1 VIKIFNKENKMT
13 TQMPG
18 GWTDWSFTITPEA
31 KKVFDEALKGFVGVA
46 YTPLAFAT
54 QVVAGMNY
62 CFLCKGKVVYP
73 DAPDLAAKVYIY
85 QPLSGAPHLSEI
97 KKVTP

>member
-1 VIKIFNKENKMT
+1 MYATIEKVDIMSYASGE
-13 TQMPG
+13 
-18 GWTDWSFTITPEA
+18 WTAFSFSITESA
-31 KKVFDEALKGFVGVA
+31 KNVFDAALKGFVGVG

-73 DAPDLAAKVYIY
+73 NAPDLVVLVYIY
-85 QPLSGAPHLSEI
+85 KPPQGAPHITKISQI
-97 KKVTP
+97 NP